1 MIAENTKQTNPSS
14 SLILLVVNSMVL
26 SFGLT
31 LFIFTSLYQQDLAA
45 IQRLPE
51 AIWLFVCGVPTE
63 DPIALP
69 LLQVISAVATLGSIA
84 VFIIPAL
91 LKHMHKGQN
100 SSSHSTP
107 SA

>member
-1 MIAENTKQTNPSS
+1 MIAEHTKQNNSS
-14 SLILLVVNSMVL
+14 VVLLIVNSMVL

-69 LLQVISAVATLGSIA
+69 LLQVISGVATVGSIA
-84 VFIIPAL
+84 AFILPPL
-91 LKHMHKGQN
+91 FKRKHKEQN
-100 SSSHSTP
+100 SSSQSAP